1 MNKVVIIASNSIT
14 ISNFFLRHISM
25 LQKDNLVYLICNI
38 KNTNFNIPKNNL
50 EIINIKYKRKINLII
65 DLINLFKTIYF
76 LNKISPKLVISLTPK
91 CGFINSITSKLFNY
105 KAIHIFTGQHWVK
118 RNSIFKIIYKKI
130 DLSIINTCNV
140 VLFDSHSQLKFITK
154 ELNIN
159 SNHLH
164 CLGHGSIQGVNIE
177 KFKFNKKKY
186 NLIRNKFNIKPN
198 EKVILFIGRIC
209 KDKGVFDLID
219 AFSILKKKHRNIKL
233 MFVGMEEE
241 NISSA
246 ISESNILSEDVIKV
260 DYTDNPELY
269 FISCDIFCLPSYRE
283 GFGNVVLEAS
293 SASKPVVASDIYGL
307 KDIAKNDSNA
317 LTFQTGNINDLAHKL
332 SLLIQNQNLCEKLG
346 LEGRK
351 ISEKHFN
358 EKEVVI
364 KYNNF
369 FKKYLLN
376 EKNI

>member
-1 MNKVVIIASNSIT
+1 
-14 ISNFFLRHISM
+14 
-25 LQKDNLVYLICNI
+25 
-38 KNTNFNIPKNNL
+38 
-50 EIINIKYKRKINLII
+50 
-65 DLINLFKTIYF
+65 
-76 LNKISPKLVISLTPK
+76 
-91 CGFINSITSKLFNY
+91 
-105 KAIHIFTGQHWVK
+105 
-118 RNSIFKIIYKKI
+118 
-130 DLSIINTCNV
+130 
-140 VLFDSHSQLKFITK
+140 
-154 ELNIN
+154 
-159 SNHLH
+159 H